1 MSNIAATIEA
11 ILFATA
17 DPYTVQSLS
26 ERTGASVEAVESAL
40 GELEQVLEGHGMMLV
55 RSGAEVMLAT
65 RSEHAAVLETIRKD
79 ALSKDLS
86 KASAETLAIICYH
99 PGVSKSQIEFIRGVN
114 ASYSI
119 RALEMRGLIE
129 AKGAGRSVVYH
140 PTLELLESY
149 GASSIE
155 GLPEYAVT
163 KAKIDALLV
172 QDIAE

>member
-1 MSNIAATIEA
+1 MSNTAAIIQA

-17 DPYTVQSLS
+17 DAYTVQSLA
-26 ERTGASVEAVESAL
+26 ERISVGEDIIEQSLAELAL
-40 GELEQVLEGHGMMLV
+40 SLEGHGIMLV
-55 RSGAEVMLAT
+55 REGDKVILAT
-65 RSEHAAVLETIRKD
+65 RGEHAAVLETIRKD

-119 RALEMRGLIE
+119 RALEMRGLVE
-129 AKGAGRSVVYH
+129 AKGAGRAVTYH

-149 GASSIE
+149 GVSSIE
-155 GLPEYAVT
+155 GLPEYTAT
-163 KAKIDALLV
+163 KAKIDALLTNE
-172 QDIAE
+172 IAE